1 MNTAVLS
8 LIALLVAIV
17 LSITTEINVGLV
29 AIALA
34 WLIGVYGAGL
44 RPEDVIAGFPS
55 SLFLTLAGVTLLFSL
70 AEANGTLAVLAHR
83 AVRRTGGNRY
93 VLPLVFFLIAAVI
106 ASAGPGA
113 IAATALV
120 VPMAMVV
127 GQRAGL
133 SPFLIAIMV
142 AMGANSGN
150 LSPVS
155 AVGVVANTKMAEAGV
170 GGHEMKVWLW
180 SLFAHLLVG
189 AVAYLF
195 FATRMRA
202 ADSSTTPAAAG
213 DLPTDPPLTT
223 QQRLT
228 SAVLLAW
235 IVAVVGFKLNIGL
248 GAFAAASLIIVLR
261 LADERA
267 AFKLM
272 PIGVIMMVCGVS
284 VLIALLEKTGGMD
297 LFTSMLARL
306 ASPKSINGVIA
317 FVTGLISTY
326 SSTSGVVLPA
336 FLPTVSDLVTKVGG
350 GDPLAVALSINV
362 GSSLVDVSPLST
374 LGALC
379 VAAVS
384 DHATARSLFKQ
395 LMIWGFSMA
404 VVGAL
409 ICQLLAGAVARA

>member
-1 MNTAVLS
+1 
-8 LIALLVAIV
+8 
-17 LSITTEINVGLV
+17 
-29 AIALA
+29 
-34 WLIGVYGAGL
+34 
-44 RPEDVIAGFPS
+44 
-55 SLFLTLAGVTLLFSL
+55 
-70 AEANGTLAVLAHR
+70 
-83 AVRRTGGNRY
+83 
-93 VLPLVFFLIAAVI
+93 
-106 ASAGPGA
+106 
-113 IAATALV
+113 
-120 VPMAMVV
+120 
-127 GQRAGL
+127 
-133 SPFLIAIMV
+133 MV

-180 SLFAHLLVG
+180 SLFAHVLVAG
-189 AVAYLF
+189 AAYVF
-195 FATRMRA
+195 IVTRMRA
-202 ADSSTTPAAAG
+202 PDTV
-213 DLPTDPPLTT
+213 PPLATPTELPADAPLAT

-228 SAVLLAW
+228 SVILLAW
-235 IVAVVGFKLNIGL
+235 IVAVVGFKLSIGL

-267 AFKLM
+267 AFKLL
-272 PIGVIMMVCGVS
+272 PIGVILMVCGVS

-306 ASPKSINGVIA
+306 ASPQTLNGVIA

-362 GSSLVDVSPLST
+362 GSSLVDVAPLST

-384 DHATARSLFKQ
+384 DHATARRLFKQ

-404 VVGAL
+404 LVGAL
-409 ICQLLAGAVARA
+409 LCQLLAGIVARA

>member
-1 MNTAVLS
+1 MNIAVLS

-34 WLIGVYGAGL
+34 WLIGVYAAGL

-55 SLFLTLAGVTLLFSL
+55 ALFLTLAGVTLLFSL
-70 AEANGTLAVLAHR
+70 AEANGTLAALAHR

-93 VLPLVFFLIAAVI
+93 LLPLVFFLIAAVI

-120 VPMAMVV
+120 VPMAMVI

-133 SPFLIAIMV
+133 SPFLIALMV

-170 GGHEMKVWLW
+170 GGHEVKVWLW
-180 SLFAHLLVG
+180 SLFAHVLVAG
-189 AVAYLF
+189 LAYAFLV
-195 FATRMRA
+195 TRMRA
-202 ADSSTTPAAAG
+202 PKGSAG
-213 DLPTDPPLTT
+213 ATADLPTDQSLTT

-228 SAVLLAW
+228 SLILLAW

-248 GAFAAASLIIVLR
+248 GAFAAASLVIVFR
-261 LADERA
+261 LADERL

-284 VLIALLEKTGGMD
+284 LLIALLEKTGGMD

-350 GDPLAVALSINV
+350 GDALAVALSINV

-379 VAAVS
+379 VAAVT
-384 DHATARSLFKQ
+384 DHATARTLFKQ

-404 VVGAL
+404 LVGAL
-409 ICQLLAGAVARA
+409 LCQLLAGIVARA